1 MRTRTILVSGVFLL
15 AGAGVASPR
24 VLAADSPAS
33 GQKPTVAAGVPD
45 LSGSWVLDKDLSDD
59 AHQKMRDALE
69 RPRGGYGRPGMGGPG
84 MSGPGVGMPPTVIS
98 GDDDASDSM
107 HAIFDPAEEL
117 SVYQGQP
124 EIVMDEKF
132 VRRRTLHADGKKYKA
147 ENGMSE
153 VKTEWKENRL
163 IVETRGF
170 RGRKTTETWQLNA
183 TGKRLTALI
192 KLASG
197 SGPAVTIKRVYN
209 RVGQTPP
216 SDSTPPPG
224 AAQPPPQRP

>member
-1 MRTRTILVSGVFLL
+1 MRTRTIVVSGVLVLL
-15 AGAGVASPR
+15 AGAGAASSR
-24 VLAADSPAS
+24 LLAADSLAS
-33 GQKPTVAAGVPD
+33 EEKPKVASGVPD

-59 AHQKMRDALE
+59 AHQKMRDAAE

-84 MSGPGVGMPPTVIS
+84 MGGPGVGMPPTVIS
-98 GDDDASDSM
+98 GDDDAGDSM

-153 VKTEWKENRL
+153 VKTQWKEGRL

-170 RGRKTTETWQLNA
+170 RGRKTTETWELNA

-192 KLASG
+192 KVASG
-197 SGPAVTIKRVYN
+197 FGPAVTIKRVYD
-209 RVGQTPP
+209 RVGAPP
-216 SDSTPPPG
+216 SPAPPASG
-224 AAQPPPQRP
+224 APPLPPDQP